1 MKISNAFTLEEVELI
16 LKRYEAHS
24 DKQYIKYFV
33 NENKYKGEIGF
44 FTDKFIVGIHNRHTH
59 FAISELQKYLETAK
73 QEA

>member
-1 MKISNAFTLEEVELI
+1 MKISNVFTLDEVKLI
-16 LKRYEAHS
+16 LKRYDNHS
-24 DKQYIKYFV
+24 YKKYIKYFV
-33 NENKYKGEIGF
+33 NENKYKDEIGF